1 MASKADLESREEQC
15 NSVDDFVKLAQEA
28 LADPA
33 DKEYAKE
40 LLQKAEMQC
49 QVPLD
54 YLKPADVAVSELGD
68 KEYATVLYE
77 QAEDMLFE
85 VPEFTAFAH
94 SMAVHMTDQEKARE
108 YLEKAADGASQV
120 PDFLAIAKVA
130 RDDLGDEALAKS
142 LLAKVEEKAKSLDDF
157 CELAKKVVDSGDSET
172 AQTFFKKAAR
182 FVDDIPSTVNYAKD
196 IVGIFGDKAWA
207 RQTLEEAET
216 DCQFTKEFVA
226 LAQGYKELFGD
237 SDKVNELIDQAAEFC
252 MSGEEHVDLADGY
265 WNLLKDKDKAAESYE
280 KALSEITDKQSLLDL
295 AKKVAVELNH
305 TNLAK
310 TIYSKAEE
318 RMSSAS
324 ELSKLAQAIVT
335 DLKDKKYAAEVY
347 ARAAESL
354 VNPNDLI
361 NLGSDIVAQ
370 LKDPKQA
377 TDVYRKAFD
386 KAGDFKQLLN
396 LVDHVD
402 KDLGDKNFTQKILE
416 KAVQT
421 AQGTPDLVKIA
432 DKVLSALEDKSLAAH
447 VLEEAEE
454 RVTSLGEMRAVTEAI
469 ETHFSDNSEWVARV
483 DEKLAKRE
491 ANQAK
496 YEAFQKREN
505 QAEAVLHYLKL
516 AEAVMDELQDKFY
529 ARKLLVNAEQAYQ
542 AQGYD
547 FNQGHELVIAI
558 NNHLNDQDWIK
569 RILDDAARRCGNF
582 ACISAVGETASKDL
596 SDKKAGRA
604 LAKNYYQSWEEKL
617 DAAEAKSPYDYTKL
631 ASVIYHHLTDAA
643 WASAILNKATAIGT
657 DHFALAHIGQLA
669 LVIGDSDNAK
679 TLYQKAVDACQ
690 TAAHLQQLARRLKA
704 NGVSSETIRELYMG
718 AKPKFE
724 SAAEH
729 LQWTEGI
736 TELFRDVEWATQEY
750 EALASEFAS
759 GADVARFRA
768 SRQSHLR
775 AGLY

>member
-15 NSVDDFVKLAQEA
+15 NSVDDFVNLAQEA
-28 LADPA
+28 LADPV

-49 QVPLD
+49 QTPLD
-54 YLKPADVAVSELGD
+54 YLKPADVAISGLND
-68 KEYATVLYE
+68 KEYATELYE

-94 SMAVHMTDQEKARE
+94 SMAVHMTDQEKAQE
-108 YLEKAADGASQV
+108 YLEKAAEEATQV
-120 PDFLAIAKVA
+120 PEFLAIAKVA
-130 RDDLGDEALAKS
+130 REDLGNDALAKS

-157 CELAKKVVDSGDSET
+157 RELVKKILDSGDSET
-172 AQTFFKKAAR
+172 AQTLFKKAAR
-182 FVDDIPSTVNYAKD
+182 FAEDIPTTVNYAKD
-196 IVGIFGDKAWA
+196 IVDIFGDKAWA
-207 RQTLEEAET
+207 RHTLQEAET
-216 DCQFTKEFVA
+216 DCQFTKEFIA
-226 LAQGYKELFGD
+226 LAHGYQELFED

-265 WNLLKDKDKAAESYE
+265 WNLLKEKDKAAESYE
-280 KALSEITDKQSLLDL
+280 KALSEITDKQALLDL
-295 AKKVAVELNH
+295 AKKVAIELKNAD
-305 TNLAK
+305 LAK

-324 ELSKLAQAIVT
+324 ELSKLAQAIVA
-335 DLKDKKYAAEVY
+335 DLKDKNYAAEVY
-347 ARAAESL
+347 ARAAGSL

-361 NLGSDIVAQ
+361 NLGSDIIAQ

-402 KDLGDKNFTQKILE
+402 SELEDKNFAQEILE
-416 KAVQT
+416 KAVQN

-432 DKVLSALEDKSLAAH
+432 GKVLSALEDKSFATR

-454 RVTSLGEMRAVTEAI
+454 RVTSIGEMRAVTEAI
-469 ETHFSDNSEWVARV
+469 ETHFSDDSEWVARV
-483 DEKLAKRE
+483 DEKLAKRQ

-505 QAEAVLHYLKL
+505 RAETVFHYLKL
-516 AEAVMDELQDKFY
+516 AEAVMVELEDKFY

-547 FNQGHELVIAI
+547 FNQGHELAVAI

-569 RILDDAARRCGNF
+569 RILDDAAGRCRNF
-582 ACISAVGETASKDL
+582 ACICSVGETASRDL

-604 LAKNYYQSWEEKL
+604 LAKRYYQAWEEKL
-617 DAAEAKSPYDYTKL
+617 DAAKAKSPYDYTKL
-631 ASVIYHHLTDAA
+631 ASVINHHLNDTA
-643 WASAILNKATAIGT
+643 WAAAILNKAVEAGG
-657 DHFALAHIGQLA
+657 DHFVLAQIGQLA
-669 LVIGDSDNAK
+669 LANGDNDMAK
-679 TLYQKAVDACQ
+679 TMYQKAVDACQ
-690 TAAHLQQLARRLKA
+690 TAVHLQQLARRLKA
-704 NGVSSETIRELYMG
+704 NGVPSEMIRELYLG

-729 LQWTEGI
+729 LRWAEGI
-736 TELFRDVEWATQEY
+736 TVLFRDVEWATQEY
-750 EALASEFAS
+750 ETLASEFAS
-759 GADVARFRA
+759 GADAARFRA